1 MDIKF
6 RDVNYGIVEARAM
19 LRTTEGFTVNEI
31 TIISRDGKIE
41 VELPKKSFK
50 SKVGKVLS
58 MDILTFDSEDQKTL
72 FLLQVKEHYL
82 EWRKKQKLVRVYE
95 S

>member
-19 LRTTEGFTVNEI
+19 LKTSEGFTVNEI
-31 TIISRDGKIE
+31 TIINRDGMLE
-41 VELPKKSFK
+41 VELPRKSFK
-50 SKVGKVLS
+50 AKTGKMMN
-58 MDILTFDSEDQKTL
+58 MDILTFDTEDEKTL
-72 FLLQVKEHYL
+72 FLLQIKEIYV

>member
-19 LRTTEGFTVNEI
+19 LKTSEGFTINEI
-31 TIISRDGKIE
+31 TIINRDGNLE
-41 VELPKKSFK
+41 VELPRKSFK
-50 SKVGKVLS
+50 SKVGKMMN
-58 MDILTFDSEDQKTL
+58 MDIMTFDTEDEKTL
-72 FLLQVKEHYL
+72 FLLQVKENYI